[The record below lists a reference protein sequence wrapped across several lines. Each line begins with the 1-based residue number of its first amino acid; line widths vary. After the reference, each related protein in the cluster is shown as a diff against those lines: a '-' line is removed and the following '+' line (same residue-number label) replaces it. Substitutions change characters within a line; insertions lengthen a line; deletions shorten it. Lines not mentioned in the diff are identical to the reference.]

1 MLSQPGLAGYLQT
14 MVAVPAMVLNN
25 ASWLNSIVEGTMCS
39 REVVRPRAM
48 AVNHENRK
56 RIAATSRLRVLWQQ
70 QTVHQAAE
78 RSTIQAGEMIRT
90 IVDQLLPHAAN
101 REVETSHL
109 LRIRRVIWHRL
120 PSKGYRIGRNGRSQ
134 QPRELSSS
142 SSTTTLRER
151 RNGVALDRTST
162 LPALQFPDNS
172 AILPLAYNQIHQAYL
187 GNQSPPTQIS
197 LPTLLPR
204 RRKTP

>member
-14 MVAVPAMVLNN
+14 MVAVPATVLKN
-25 ASWLNSIVEGTMCS
+25 AFWLNSIVEGTVYS

-48 AVNHENRK
+48 AVNYENRK
-56 RIAATSRLRVLWQQ
+56 RIAATSRLQVLWQQ

-78 RSTIQAGEMIRT
+78 RSTIQAGETIRT
-90 IVDQLLPHAAN
+90 IVDQLLLYAAN

-109 LRIRRVIWHRL
+109 LRIRRVIWHRF
-120 PSKGYRIGRNGRSQ
+120 PSKGYRIGRNGRLQ

-151 RNGVALDRTST
+151 RNGVALDQTST
-162 LPALQFPDNS
+162 LPALQ
-172 AILPLAYNQIHQAYL
+172 
-187 GNQSPPTQIS
+187 S
-197 LPTLLPR
+197 L
-204 RRKTP
+204 